1 MKKYT
6 HTHKHGQNN
15 EIMQKAS
22 ALKTAKAT
30 RKNPTK
36 RNKEVNNNFFFSQVL
51 AYTYLF
57 IYFPNLTSP
66 ISISYHGKP
75 SGYSEQS

>member
-1 MKKYT
+1 MKRNPFINFQ
-6 HTHKHGQNN
+6 HKDNAN
-15 EIMQKAS
+15 ENQS
-22 ALKTAKAT
+22 AQRKGE